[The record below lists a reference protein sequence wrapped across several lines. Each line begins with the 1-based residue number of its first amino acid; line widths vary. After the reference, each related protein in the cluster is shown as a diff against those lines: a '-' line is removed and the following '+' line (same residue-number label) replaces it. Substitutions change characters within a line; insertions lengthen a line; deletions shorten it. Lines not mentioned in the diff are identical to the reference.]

1 MRPTSVVSG
10 GVVGHFGKNHR
21 IFAPAMKKQSN
32 IAIGMAAGIAAGVS
46 YGMNPLFAKPL
57 LADGVSIPTMLFF
70 RYAISVVIMAVWMKL
85 KGESFRVKANEFRL
99 LVVLGL
105 LFSLSSLFL
114 FESYR
119 FIPSGL
125 ATTLVYLYPIF
136 VALIMVVLK
145 SYPNWQTWISIA
157 VTFVGVILLSL
168 PSGKLSLH
176 AGGMILAALS
186 ALSYAFYLVIVNRS
200 TRISH
205 ISNHTL
211 TFYALAVGTVLFL
224 CYQYTSHVPFM
235 NGVST
240 WKSALNL
247 TGLAIFPTMISLL
260 TLAIATRYIGPTHT
274 AILGVFE
281 PITAILIG
289 TLLFLE
295 PITPRMVIGITLCLA
310 AVLFM
315 SVHRPS
321 K

>member
-1 MRPTSVVSG
+1 
-10 GVVGHFGKNHR
+10 
-21 IFAPAMKKQSN
+21 
-32 IAIGMAAGIAAGVS
+32 
-46 YGMNPLFAKPL
+46 
-57 LADGVSIPTMLFF
+57 
-70 RYAISVVIMAVWMKL
+70 
-85 KGESFRVKANEFRL
+85 
-99 LVVLGL
+99 
-105 LFSLSSLFL
+105 
-114 FESYR
+114 
-119 FIPSGL
+119 
-125 ATTLVYLYPIF
+125 
-136 VALIMVVLK
+136 
-145 SYPNWQTWISIA
+145 
-157 VTFVGVILLSL
+157 
-168 PSGKLSLH
+168 
-176 AGGMILAALS
+176 
-186 ALSYAFYLVIVNRS
+186 
-200 TRISH
+200 
-205 ISNHTL
+205 
-211 TFYALAVGTVLFL
+211 
-224 CYQYTSHVPFM
+224 M

>member
-1 MRPTSVVSG
+1 
-10 GVVGHFGKNHR
+10 
-21 IFAPAMKKQSN
+21 
-32 IAIGMAAGIAAGVS
+32 
-46 YGMNPLFAKPL
+46 MNPLFAKPL

-70 RYAISVVIMAVWMKL
+70 RYAISVIIMAVWMKL
-85 KGESFRVKANEFRL
+85 KGESFRVKADEFRL

-136 VALIMVVLK
+136 VALIMVALK
-145 SYPNWQTWISIA
+145 SYPNWQTWIAIA

-200 TRISH
+200 TRIRH

-224 CYQYTSHVPFM
+224 CYQYTSHVPFI
-235 NGVST
+235 NGVNS

-260 TLAIATRYIGPTHT
+260 TLAIATRIIGPTRT

-315 SVHRPS
+315 SVHRPA

>member
-1 MRPTSVVSG
+1 
-10 GVVGHFGKNHR
+10 
-21 IFAPAMKKQSN
+21 
-32 IAIGMAAGIAAGVS
+32 
-46 YGMNPLFAKPL
+46 
-57 LADGVSIPTMLFF
+57 
-70 RYAISVVIMAVWMKL
+70 
-85 KGESFRVKANEFRL
+85 
-99 LVVLGL
+99 
-105 LFSLSSLFL
+105 
-114 FESYR
+114 
-119 FIPSGL
+119 
-125 ATTLVYLYPIF
+125 
-136 VALIMVVLK
+136 MVVLK
-145 SYPNWQTWISIA
+145 SYPNWQTWIAIT

-235 NGVST
+235 NGVNS

-260 TLAIATRYIGPTHT
+260 TLAIATRIIGPTRT